1 MRRTILPLAF
11 MSLAA
16 CSSHQVPADKQTA
29 LLEQPFTPN
38 SVMREGDVINFQVAD
53 PTDSGPPFWSSS
65 QFSAA
70 CSQPQVNQ
78 VYSFKYRRFYPG
90 NLGYYTPA
98 TPLPAQ
104 YHTVL
109 MDNRDFTRAC
119 KNLPMPDWRQVAGAD
134 DQQQLLLDITSLQ
147 KKGDKVQFWS
157 AHDEPKTSISP
168 SNTAPFTQTREHYVM
183 DCSARSATLLGLYY
197 LNAENEVTDGQI
209 ERLPVPKT
217 ITTADEDL
225 SRLFEHVCKAP
236 DSLAS
241 LPAHK
246 QRSKATVAADAPPD
260 VNPAV
265 LKNIEQLH
273 MPAPSRQLNYIEFAG
288 TRSNREKEWKDGTAF
303 TLSTDP
309 TTGQLAI
316 AHKNENLVV
325 GRQINW
331 RGLLKLSS
339 REQAKLSHNTLVTKS
354 LTFQGDWQHLNVG
367 SKVGY
372 TVTQSLSSNVL
383 GKLGEDP
390 ETVECSV
397 DSEQPAKKL
406 HANLQGNAK
415 ALICRTNMGGFTLPQ
430 TEHYYYL
437 VDYGFFYHARTD
449 EKDYTSLNMQVV
461 NAR

>member
-1 MRRTILPLAF
+1 MT
-11 MSLAA
+11 LAA
-16 CSSHQVPADKQTA
+16 CSSQQGPADKQSA
-29 LLEQPFTPN
+29 LLEQPFTPD
-38 SVMREGDVINFQVAD
+38 SVMREGDVINFQVAA
-53 PTDSGPPFWSSS
+53 PTDSGPPFWSST

-104 YHTVL
+104 YHATL
-109 MDNRDFTRAC
+109 MGNRDFTRAC
-119 KNLPMPDWRQVAGAD
+119 KNLPMPDWRQVAGSD
-134 DQQQLLLDITSLQ
+134 DKQQLLLDITSVE
-147 KKGDKVQFWS
+147 KKGDKVQFW
-157 AHDEPKTSISP
+157 AGHDEPKTSISP
-168 SNTAPFTQTREHYVM
+168 ANNAPFTQTREHYVM

-197 LNAENEVTDGQI
+197 LNAKNEVTDGQI
-209 ERLPVPKT
+209 ERLPAPKA
-217 ITTADEDL
+217 ITAADEDL
-225 SRLFEHVCKAP
+225 SRLFERACKAP
-236 DSLAS
+236 ESLAS
-241 LPAHK
+241 LPVHK
-246 QRSKATVAADAPPD
+246 QRNKVTVAADALPD

-331 RGLLKLSS
+331 RGLLKLSG

-397 DSEQPAKKL
+397 DSEQSAKDL
-406 HANLQGNAK
+406 HANLKGNAK
-415 ALICRTNMGGFTLPQ
+415 ALICRKSMGGFTLPQ

-437 VDYGFFYHARTD
+437 VDYGFFYHARTE
-449 EKDYTSLNMQVV
+449 EKGYTSLNMHVV